1 MAGVCDQAAPVAN
14 NETALAKIKPAA
26 IRIFVFLYRDRPLR
40 IGIRHRPS
48 DFPPQAIIA

>member
-14 NETALAKIKPAA
+14 NETALAKIKHAA

-40 IGIRHRPS
+40 SAFAISRPKPS
-48 DFPPQAIIA
+48 